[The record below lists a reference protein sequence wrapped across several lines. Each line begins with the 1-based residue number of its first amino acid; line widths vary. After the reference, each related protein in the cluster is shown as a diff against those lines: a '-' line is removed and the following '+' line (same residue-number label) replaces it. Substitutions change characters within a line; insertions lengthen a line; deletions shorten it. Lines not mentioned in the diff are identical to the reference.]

1 MRNGQCFIEKKATTL
16 QTFTESIREKG
27 FTQSIRVLN
36 LEIIESNR
44 YISRMLE
51 IPLASQ
57 ILHLRRLRVINGK
70 PRTIERTYVCY
81 EKVRG
86 IEQSDFSHLSFYA
99 ELKRLFGYVTMRS
112 EEEVLITEPS
122 KEERELLGCEGEVMM
137 LKGTTY
143 LKDLEPFEYF
153 ETIAVSDFFRFQ
165 STQEL

>member
-70 PRTIERTYVCY
+70 PRTIERTYICY

-86 IEQSDFSHLSFYA
+86 IEQSDFFTSFLLCRVETALWLCDNA
-99 ELKRLFGYVTMRS
+99 E
-112 EEEVLITEPS
+112 
-122 KEERELLGCEGEVMM
+122 
-137 LKGTTY
+137 
-143 LKDLEPFEYF
+143 
-153 ETIAVSDFFRFQ
+153 
-165 STQEL
+165 

>member
-1 MRNGQCFIEKKATTL
+1 MGIGQCFIEKNVTNL
-16 QTFTESIREKG
+16 QTFTDSIREKG
-27 FTQSIRVLN
+27 FTQSCRVLN

-44 YISRMLE
+44 YISRMLK

-57 ILHLRRLRVINGK
+57 VLHLRRLRVVDGRA
-70 PRTIERTYVCY
+70 RTIERTYILY

-86 IEQSDFSHLSFYA
+86 IEQSDFSQLSFYA
-99 ELKRLFGYVTMRS
+99 ELKRLFGYETMRS

-122 KEERELLGCEGEVMM
+122 KEERMLLDCEGEVMM
-137 LKGTTY
+137 LKGMTY

-165 STQEL
+165 STKEL